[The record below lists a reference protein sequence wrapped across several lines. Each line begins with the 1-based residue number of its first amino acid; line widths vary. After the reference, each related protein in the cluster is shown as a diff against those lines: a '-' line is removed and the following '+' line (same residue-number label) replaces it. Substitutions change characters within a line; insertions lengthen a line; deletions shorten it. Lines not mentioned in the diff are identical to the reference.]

1 MKYEID
7 DETRGLLEEVL
18 QLAQRVVDLQYN
30 DDTADDL
37 QLILE
42 ETADRFG
49 IRQTEVIVEDD
60 GAGKLTITL
69 RADEEHAKPAKPT
82 LTIVAD
88 NDKPEGPKR

>member
-30 DDTADDL
+30 DDIADDL
-37 QLILE
+37 QTILE

-69 RADEEHAKPAKPT
+69 RAEEQPKPAKPT

>member
-30 DDTADDL
+30 DEIADDL
-37 QLILE
+37 QIILE

-69 RADEEHAKPAKPT
+69 RAEEQPKPSKPT

>member
-7 DETRGLLEEVL
+7 DDTRELLEEVL

-30 DDTADDL
+30 DAIAADL
-37 QLILE
+37 QLILD
-42 ETADRFG
+42 ETAERFG
-49 IRQTEVIVEDD
+49 IRQTELIVDDD
-60 GAGKLTITL
+60 GAGKITITVM
-69 RADEEHAKPAKPT
+69 REPEPTTKPK

>member
-7 DETRGLLEEVL
+7 DDTRELLEEVL

-30 DDTADDL
+30 EAIEADL
-37 QLILE
+37 QLILD
-42 ETADRFG
+42 ETAERFG
-49 IRQTEVIVEDD
+49 IRQTQLIVDDD
-60 GAGKLTITL
+60 GEGKITITVKS
-69 RADEEHAKPAKPT
+69 EPEPTPKPK